1 LRVLVLLLS
10 LAWLIANSGKFLVV
24 DEPQHADAILV
35 LAGETDHRPAR
46 ALELLS
52 QEYAPRIVLDVPA
65 DAMVFGSSLLQVA
78 QNWANAQ
85 PQSKAISI
93 CPIHGLSTKAEALE
107 AAQCLHNVG
116 ARSVLIVTSDFHT
129 RRALS
134 EFHKEAPDFTF
145 HVAAA
150 YDREQFGTLW
160 WQHRQWAKINF
171 DEWLRLLWWEFV
183 AGASIWRIRRGQ
195 TLSSVQASKARR
207 KIENCSRTRTLKSA
221 ARLTIRNSQNTVH
234 R

>member
-1 LRVLVLLLS
+1 LRIPRRLRVLVLLLS
-10 LAWLIANSGKFLVV
+10 LAWLIANSGKFLIV

-35 LAGETDHRPAR
+35 LAGETDRRPAR

-52 QEYAPRIVLDVPA
+52 QEYAPRVVLDVPA

-150 YDREQFGTLW
+150 YDRAQFGTLW

-183 AGASIWRIRRGQ
+183 DRWR
-195 TLSSVQASKARR
+195 
-207 KIENCSRTRTLKSA
+207 
-221 ARLTIRNSQNTVH
+221 
-234 R
+234 